1 MTFALAALAAAPAA
15 RAAQCGKPDL
25 VDMVPRDLAVDV
37 PRNAKLG
44 AHYTAATD
52 YLGEAVVLVHPGGN
66 REVLPATWDPTE
78 QLLSVTPTAT
88 LVAEKAYEVE
98 WPALRGLNAA
108 APGVGGTAHFTTGT
122 LMDAV
127 APTFTGITGVSWDL
141 ERMTNDCVDEI
152 VERFVFDID
161 LGVAGDDGGTSGL
174 TLMLFETKGPMVTGT
189 PMPIPARAWPKDG
202 MRAQVKLAKGDSLGE
217 ICFAGIVRDTIG
229 QISQSGDVEACVHTT
244 DPPFFNGCN
253 VSGAGTSRAEIGGS
267 LAALAIVLLVRRR
280 RTRMP

>member
-25 VDMVPRDLAVDV
+25 VDTIPADGADGV

-44 AHYTAATD
+44 AHYTAATE
-52 YLGEAVVLVHPGGN
+52 YLGEAVLLVHPAGN
-66 REVLPATWDPTE
+66 QEVLPATWDATE
-78 QLLSVTPTAT
+78 QLLQVTPSAP
-88 LVAEKAYEVE
+88 LDAGQSYEVR
-98 WPALRGLNAA
+98 WPSLRGLNAA
-108 APGVGGTAHFTTGT
+108 APGLGGTARFTTGT
-122 LMDAV
+122 LMDAA
-127 APTFTGITGVSWDL
+127 APTFTGVTSVAWDL

-244 DPPFFNGCN
+244 DPPFFNGCS

-267 LAALAIVLLVRRR
+267 LAGLAIVLLVRRR